1 MKSGDLLHLNS
12 PISTLQSEIMGY
24 ILDLRKIVGHR
35 PLIQVGAG
43 IIVED
48 PEERVLLQLRA
59 DNHCWS
65 YCGGSIEI
73 DERVEDAAKRE
84 LFEETGLIA
93 GDMELFGVW
102 SGPELHYV
110 YPNGDEVSNVDI
122 VFLCREFSGELKPQS
137 GEVEALRFF
146 AVDEIPENLSPPIR
160 PALSKWI
167 ELKRR

>member
-1 MKSGDLLHLNS
+1 MS
-12 PISTLQSEIMGY
+12 GY

-48 PEERVLLQLRA
+48 PQGRVLLQLRA

-65 YCGGSIEI
+65 YCGGSCEI
-73 DERVEDAAKRE
+73 DERVEDTARRE

-93 GDMELFGVW
+93 EELELFGVW

-110 YPNGDEVSNVDI
+110 YPNGDEVSNIDI
-122 VFLCREFSGELKPQS
+122 VFLCRSFSGEMKRQKE
-137 GEVEALRFF
+137 EVDDLRFF
-146 AVDEIPENLSPPIR
+146 RVDEIPENLSPPIVK
-160 PALSKWI
+160 ALRKWV
-167 ELKRR
+167 EMKENG

>member
-1 MKSGDLLHLNS
+1 
-12 PISTLQSEIMGY
+12 MGY

-48 PEERVLLQLRA
+48 RQGRVLLQLRS

-93 GDMELFGVW
+93 GELELFGVW

-122 VFLCREFSGELKPQS
+122 VFLCRDFSGELKPQA
-137 GEVEALRFF
+137 GEVELLRFF
-146 AVDEIPENLSPPIR
+146 APDEIPENLSPPIR
-160 PALSKWI
+160 PALSKWM
-167 ELKRR
+167 ERKRYQA